1 MLRSAMGLPQS
12 LRRVPHHQH
21 DAETHNRTEHSERK
35 AIVCMLG
42 NRIHVLFLVAPNL
55 TQRLEPNDR
64 TSEPNLATAIAV
76 FFVYLFKLDYQP
88 QK

>member
-1 MLRSAMGLPQS
+1 MLRSAMRLPQG

-64 TSEPNLATAIAV
+64 TSEPNLATAITV
-76 FFVYLFKLDYQP
+76 LFIYILRRA
-88 QK
+88 